1 MQNINP
7 NKNFKKG
14 DGHDDENGKKKKKQS
29 GYCVRFLLTVALVI
43 CHFSGK
49 LTLFGDFCFLC
60 SL

>member
-49 LTLFGDFCFLC
+49 LTLFGDF
-60 SL
+60 